1 MQNVGNALGVALI
14 GVIFFNAVHVGYA
27 HAFVLSTCVLAALG
41 LAVAA
46 VTQLLPT
53 PDRG

>member
-1 MQNVGNALGVALI
+1 
-14 GVIFFNAVHVGYA
+14 
-27 HAFVLSTCVLAALG
+27 VLSTCVLAALG